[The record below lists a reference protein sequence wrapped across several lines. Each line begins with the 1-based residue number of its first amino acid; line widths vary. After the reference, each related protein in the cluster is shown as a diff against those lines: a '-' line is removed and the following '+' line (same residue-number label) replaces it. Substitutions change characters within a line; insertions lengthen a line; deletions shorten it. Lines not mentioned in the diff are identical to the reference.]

1 MLEDLKSQS
10 IKPLQGVLS
19 GPLAIPK
26 YGLLALTLLVG
37 FVLRLFWM
45 LRMAP
50 AISFEAEYVRVAENL
65 RAGLGLMSSYG
76 GPETMYAPLYSIL
89 IAGFTYVA
97 RDAEFAAHLVSL
109 FFGTLLIVPVF
120 LVTQRVYGLRA
131 AYLSAILVALHPLLI
146 ARSASIYSEAVY
158 PTFLMAALYWGIKS
172 LELRSAKHYFFC
184 GAFFGLA
191 YLTRPEA
198 FAYPA
203 FFAFALFA
211 MALLTRR
218 GATTALVAPGLV
230 LAGFLLIASPYIL
243 FLYSHTGQWR
253 LEGKWNMNYTAGMR
267 MHAGLSSPQAH
278 YGIDQNQQEVG
289 PLLDP
294 ERAANYTPYPH
305 ALRDKL
311 SYMLFSARK
320 NRGIAYAT
328 FLSTVFGQPFL
339 LILIAIGL
347 FRFVWSPQRLV
358 HEIVFATMV
367 LSIFILVLTAHH
379 VELRYAD
386 PYLVLTI
393 PWAAKGLEELGAWAQ
408 SMAESLIP
416 NLVPRKT
423 LFGTAAQLAICIPLL
438 ALSFA
443 DTRSLTEFTIEGA
456 GYLGIKQAGLW
467 LRNQKPEAKRIAATN
482 SVVPLYAH
490 GTLVQYPYAEPA
502 QTFRYF
508 DSRNVNFIALE
519 GISTDAFPTMAAW
532 LTHGIPNPRAQ
543 LVYDSGGPAET
554 RIEIYRWQEPGG
566 PAGGD

>member
-1 MLEDLKSQS
+1 MLEDLKSQTV
-10 IKPLQGVLS
+10 KPLQGVFS
-19 GPLAIPK
+19 GPLAIPQ
-26 YGLLALTLLVG
+26 YGLFALILLVG
-37 FVLRLFWM
+37 FILRLFWM

-65 RAGLGLMSSYG
+65 RAGFGLMSSYG
-76 GPETMYAPLYSIL
+76 GPETMYAPLYSLL
-89 IAGFTYVA
+89 IAGFSFVA

-109 FFGTLLIVPVF
+109 LFGTLLIVPVY
-120 LVTQRVYGLRA
+120 LITLRVYGQRA

-146 ARSASIYSEAVY
+146 ARSGSIYSEAVY
-158 PTFLMAALYWGIKS
+158 PAFLMTALYWGIRS
-172 LELRSAKHYFFC
+172 LELRSAKYYFLC

-203 FFAFALFA
+203 FFAFVLFA

-218 GATTALVAPGLV
+218 GAAAAIVAPALV
-230 LAGFLLIASPYIL
+230 LAGFVLIASPYIL
-243 FLYSHTGQWR
+243 FLHSHTGQWR

-267 MHAGLSSPQAH
+267 MHAGLSSSEAH

-294 ERAANYTPYPH
+294 ERAANFTPYPH
-305 ALRDKL
+305 SLRDKL

-320 NRGIAYAT
+320 NRGTAYAT

-339 LILIAIGL
+339 LILITIGL
-347 FRFVWSPQRLV
+347 FRFVWSPLRLV
-358 HEIVFATMV
+358 HEFVLATMV

-393 PWAAKGLEELGAWAQ
+393 PWAAKGLEEFGAWAQ

-416 NLVPRKT
+416 YLMPRKT
-423 LFGTAAQLAICIPLL
+423 LIGIAAQLAICIPML
-438 ALSFA
+438 AFSFA
-443 DTRSLTEFTIEGA
+443 DTRSLTEFTIEGP
-456 GYLGIKQAGLW
+456 GYLGIKHAGLW
-467 LRNQKPEAKRIAATN
+467 LRNQKPEAKRIAAMN
-482 SVVPLYAH
+482 SVVPLYAQ
-490 GTLVQYPYAEPA
+490 GTLVQYPYAKPA

-519 GISTDAFPTMAAW
+519 GLGTDAFPTVAEW
-532 LTHGIPNPRAQ
+532 LAHGIPDPRAQ

-554 RIEIYRWQEPGG
+554 RIEIFRWQEPGG
-566 PAGGD
+566 PAAGD

>member
-1 MLEDLKSQS
+1 MLQDLKSQS
-10 IKPLQGVLS
+10 SGPLQSVLS
-19 GPLAIPK
+19 RMLAIPK
-26 YGLLALTLLVG
+26 HGLIALTLLVG

-76 GPETMYAPLYSIL
+76 GAETMYAPLYSIL
-89 IAGFTYVA
+89 IAGFTLVA

-109 FFGTLLIVPVF
+109 LFGTLLIVPVY
-120 LVTQRVYGLRA
+120 LITLRVYGQRA
-131 AYLSAILVALHPLLI
+131 AYLSAFLVALHPLLI
-146 ARSASIYSEAVY
+146 ARSGSIYSEAVY
-158 PTFLMAALYWGIKS
+158 PTLLMAALYWGIKS
-172 LELRSAKHYFFC
+172 LELGSARYYFLC

-203 FFAFALFA
+203 FFAFVLFA
-211 MALLTRR
+211 MPLLTRK
-218 GATTALVAPGLV
+218 GFATAIVAPGLV
-230 LAGFLLIASPYIL
+230 LAGFLLIAFPYIL
-243 FLYSHTGQWR
+243 FLRSHTGQWR

-267 MHAGLSSPQAH
+267 MHAGLNSPQAH

-294 ERAANYTPYPH
+294 ERAAGYTPYPH
-305 ALRDKL
+305 GLRDKL
-311 SYMLFSARK
+311 SYMLFSIRK
-320 NRGIAYAT
+320 NRGTAYAT

-347 FRFVWSPQRLV
+347 FRFVWSPQRLL
-358 HEIVFATMV
+358 HEFVLATMV

-386 PYLVLTI
+386 PCLVLTI
-393 PWAAKGLEELGAWAQ
+393 PWAAKGLVELGAWAQ
-408 SMAESLIP
+408 STAESLIP
-416 NLVPRKT
+416 NLVSRTT
-423 LFGTAAQLAICIPLL
+423 LVGIVAQLAICIPMLT
-438 ALSFA
+438 LSFA

-456 GYLGIKQAGLW
+456 SYLDIKQAGLW
-467 LRNQKPEAKRIAATN
+467 LKNQKPGEKRIAAIN
-482 SVVPLYAH
+482 AVVPLYAQ

-502 QTFRYF
+502 QTFRYL
-508 DSRNVNFIALE
+508 DSRNVDFIALE
-519 GISTDAFPTMAAW
+519 GIGSDAFPTMAEW
-532 LTHGIPNPRAQ
+532 LTHGIPNPRAR

-554 RIEIYRWQEPGG
+554 RIEIYRWQESGG
-566 PAGGD
+566 TAVGN